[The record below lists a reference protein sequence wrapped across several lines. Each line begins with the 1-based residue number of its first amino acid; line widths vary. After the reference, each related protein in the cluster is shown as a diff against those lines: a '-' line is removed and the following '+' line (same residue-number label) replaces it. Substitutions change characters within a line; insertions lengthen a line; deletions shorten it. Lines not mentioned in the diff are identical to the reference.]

1 MLRFFMN
8 GNPFRQVTKDAAKV
22 SLFTGLFLIG
32 LGLLVWL
39 LKEIIAIV
47 FMAIFFIAGF
57 TAIGWAFRLF
67 IAQWKMRNDKSVYRE
82 GVEVHFED
90 QEYPSN

>member
-1 MLRFFMN
+1 MFRFFVH
-8 GNPFRQVTKDAAKV
+8 GNPFRQAAKDAAKV
-22 SLFTGLFLIG
+22 SLFLGVFLIG

-47 FMAIFFIAGF
+47 FMIIFFMAGF
-57 TAIGWAFRLF
+57 SAIGYAIRLF
-67 IAQWKMRNDKSVYRE
+67 FAQWKMRKDKAVYRE

-90 QEYPSN
+90 

>member
-1 MLRFFMN
+1 MFRFFIN
-8 GNPFRQVTKDAAKV
+8 GNPFRQATGQAAKV

-47 FMAIFFIAGF
+47 FMVIFFMAGF
-57 TAIGWAFRLF
+57 SAIGWSIRLF
-67 IAQWKMRNDKSVYRE
+67 IAQWKMRKDKAVYRE
-82 GVEVHFED
+82 GVEVHFEED
-90 QEYPSN
+90 NY

>member
-1 MLRFFMN
+1 MFRFFIN

-47 FMAIFFIAGF
+47 FMVIFFMAGF
-57 TAIGWAFRLF
+57 SAIGWAIRLF
-67 IAQWKMRNDKSVYRE
+67 IAQWKMRKDQSVYRK
-82 GVEVHFED
+82 GVEVHFEED
-90 QEYPSN
+90 NY

>member
-1 MLRFFMN
+1 MFRFFIN
-8 GNPFRQVTKDAAKV
+8 GNPFRQATTQAAKV

-47 FMAIFFIAGF
+47 FMILFFMAGF
-57 TAIGWAFRLF
+57 SAIGWAIRLF
-67 IAQWKMRNDKSVYRE
+67 IAQWKMRKANTVYRK
-82 GVEVHFED
+82 GVEVHFE
-90 QEYPSN
+90 EE

>member
-1 MLRFFMN
+1 MFRFFIN
-8 GNPFRQVTKDAAKV
+8 GNPFRQATRDAAKV

-47 FMAIFFIAGF
+47 FMVIFFMAGF
-57 TAIGWAFRLF
+57 SAIGWAVRLF
-67 IAQWKMRNDKSVYRE
+67 IAQWKMRKDKAVYRE

-90 QEYPSN
+90 R

>member
-1 MLRFFMN
+1 MFRMFMN
-8 GNPFRQVTKDAAKV
+8 GNPFRQAAKDAAKV
-22 SLFTGLFLIG
+22 SLFMGLFLIG

-47 FMAIFFIAGF
+47 FMIIFFMSGF
-57 TAIGWAFRLF
+57 SAICYAIRLF
-67 IAQWKMRNDKSVYRE
+67 IAQWKMRKDKSVYRE

-90 QEYPSN
+90 NNH